1 MKAMLI
7 WATVMLLPG
16 VAAAPAQKDSHAPR
30 AHAERSF
37 TIHLDAARAEAF
49 PLFGPVAEREWS
61 PQWTPHFLSPAD
73 GAGITRGAV
82 FTTTDEHG
90 EQTWVLTTYDP
101 QEGHLSYCIFWP
113 RVVVSELDIRVR
125 KLGENTSSA
134 EVLYRLTALS
144 PEGDALVPRLA
155 EHHGARGLHWEQAIN
170 EALRK
175 RREHAGR

>member
-1 MKAMLI
+1 M
-7 WATVMLLPG
+7 G
-16 VAAAPAQKDSHAPR
+16 
-30 AHAERSF
+30 
-37 TIHLDAARAEAF
+37 
-49 PLFGPVAEREWS
+49 RES
-61 PQWTPHFLSPAD
+61 
-73 GAGITRGAV
+73 RGAV

-101 QEGHLSYCIFWP
+101 QQGQLSYCIFWP

-175 RREHAGR
+175 RREHARR